1 MYILVVRLALFVPE
15 SEDNLHPMRSPV
27 NAVAKPIEY

>member
-1 MYILVVRLALFVPE
+1 MYILAVRLALSVPE

-27 NAVAKPIEY
+27 NAVVRPIEY